1 MTLSCKHL
9 RQEKAELKSQQ
20 SHLRCLMN
28 QCQNTPISISLSRA
42 RRFKLFTCR
51 MKDLSRDKLNYF
63 QSLHLKATCTKARQE
78 TYTMKAKDLKIL
90 KTFLLSEWVIKVPWI
105 SDQLSTTREWHRL
118 KSLTKIQRGIITTI
132 GKTFSRT
139 DKILKVGCPER
150 SKIVWILFS
159 KGVSIKS
166 TSRANQKCRVFWTK
180 LNI

>member
-1 MTLSCKHL
+1 MTLRCKQL
-9 RQEKAELKSQQ
+9 RQEKAELKSLQ
-20 SHLRCLMN
+20 SNLRCLMN
-28 QCQNTPISISLSRA
+28 PCQNTPISISLSRA

-78 TYTMKAKDLKIL
+78 TFTMKAKDLKTL
-90 KTFLLSEWVIKVPWI
+90 KTFLPSESVIKAQWT

-118 KSLTKIQRGIITTI
+118 RSLTKILRGIITTI
-132 GKTFSRT
+132 GKIFSRT

-150 SKIVWILFS
+150 SITVWILFS

-166 TSRANQKCRVFWTK
+166 TSRANQKCRAFWTK